1 MIFTDGNELRRG
13 EEADVM
19 KDLTTA
25 TRMIKQRRD
34 ELKAS
39 SMM

>member
-13 EEADVM
+13 EEGDVM
-19 KDLTTA
+19 KVLTTA